1 MSYDVPQVLKVERG
15 GGGGGGGGGGEGLAM
30 IYCRYLDV
38 RQLHVAIA
46 MKSGWG
52 IPMGWMS

>member
-1 MSYDVPQVLKVERG
+1 MSYDVPQVLKVE
-15 GGGGGGGGGGEGLAM
+15 GGGGGEGLAM